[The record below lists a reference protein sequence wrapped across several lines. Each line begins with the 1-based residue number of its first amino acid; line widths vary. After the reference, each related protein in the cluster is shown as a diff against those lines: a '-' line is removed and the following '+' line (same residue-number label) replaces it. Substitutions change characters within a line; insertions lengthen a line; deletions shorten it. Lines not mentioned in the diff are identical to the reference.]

1 MKLRGVQEIIDH
13 IHKSE
18 ENNTFRQKN
27 KIKKEETRKALTELL
42 KMVDKAMEPI
52 YIKLKKE
59 TLEKNQIQNISYNM
73 LEGIDETFEKYLR
86 EVTEAIQIGGFS
98 HMYNSYRQLYYNPKE
113 LIDIYEKIKSEK
125 IFRKFKITK
134 NIKLNKENVV
144 REILRNYREI
154 SNDISEEDKKIVMR
168 YKNSLAFRKF
178 FKEEADEDNIK
189 EMKEIGKFV
198 GNEKENFINFFKAQ
212 KGCIEKNARQ
222 AYIEDI
228 EVVINILE
236 QMKLLSKYQE
246 EYKKDLKKLNLEE
259 FAYENETT
267 EKGLGIKE
275 IFSEENL
282 NKLPMKTL
290 MAQSAFWCNR
300 LTKEIENMNN
310 AKFICKDLDL
320 IDKMLNFR
328 IEKIDGKE
336 NIISEE
342 ILEKELE
349 KISFLTIV
357 IEKIVNQV
365 EEDIKKNRT
374 KGEIEIESY
383 IRKVS
388 ADYQEEYLKYFNKK
402 LPMCNNIIRDDIKQ
416 MITAKNMI
424 SNLYKGKNAIN
435 FALLEE
441 ALINDKIL
449 NWGLINAEKRKNDKF
464 ILLGFDIDKLSG
476 PLFLHMPK
484 NEIKEFLKRN
494 KLENKIPIY
503 QGKRDFI
510 INGIAVTRKLLM
522 PIDQIK
528 MKQLEELKI
537 NQQEEIDKFNFIEH
551 CKYIAS
557 GDIQKYPK
565 HLKKIKYIG
574 KGKKQKQKLIIQKE
588 FIDLDTN
595 EKYQKDETGS
605 FQKVEDIIR

>member
-1 MKLRGVQEIIDH
+1 MREFQEIIDH

-18 ENNTFRQKN
+18 ENNTYRQKN
-27 KIKKEETRKALTELL
+27 KIKKEETKKVLNELL

-59 TLEKNQIQNISYNM
+59 TLEENQIQNISYNM
-73 LEGIDETFEKYLR
+73 VEGIDEIFEKYLR
-86 EVTEAIQIGGFS
+86 DVTEAIEIGGFS

-113 LIDIYEKIKSEK
+113 LIDIYEKIKNEK
-125 IFRKFKITK
+125 ISRKFKITK

-144 REILRNYREI
+144 REILKNYREI
-154 SNDISEEDKKIVMR
+154 SNGISEEDKKIVMK

-189 EMKEIGKFV
+189 EIKEIGRFV
-198 GNEKENFINFFKAQ
+198 GDEKENFINFFKSQ
-212 KGCIEKNARQ
+212 KNCIEKNARQ
-222 AYIEDI
+222 AYIESI
-228 EVVINILE
+228 KVVINILE
-236 QMKLLSKYQE
+236 QLKLLAKYQE

-300 LTKEIENMNN
+300 LTKEIENINN

-320 IDKMLNFR
+320 IDQILNFR
-328 IEKIDGKE
+328 IEEIDEKE
-336 NIISEE
+336 NLISEE

-349 KISFLTIV
+349 KISFLSIV

-365 EEDIKKNRT
+365 EEDIKKNGT

-416 MITAKNMI
+416 MITARNMI

-449 NWGLINAEKRKNDKF
+449 NWGLINAEKEKNDKF

-476 PLFLHMPK
+476 PLFLHIPK
-484 NEIKEFLKRN
+484 NEMKEFLERN

-503 QGKRDFI
+503 QGKRDFD

-522 PIDQIK
+522 PIDQTK
-528 MKQLEELKI
+528 MRQLEELKI
-537 NQQEEIDKFNFIEH
+537 NQQEEIDKFHFIEH

-595 EKYQKDETGS
+595 EKYQKDENGS
-605 FQKVEDIIR
+605 FRKVEDIIR

>member
-537 NQQEEIDKFNFIEH
+537 NQQEEIDKFHFIEH

-595 EKYQKDETGS
+595 EKYQKDENGS